1 MYNFCIKKPFIFL
14 TVVAQHQIVNIQS
27 QLNGMSAGHQ
37 FELKDILS
45 KLLQLQE
52 KLEKTCLLV
61 EENQQKISDLQAAL
75 AQIGDSMTSV
85 EDDMARLKESNK
97 LWKNNFVIVNRTFT
111 QLRNSGCLWPSS
123 TNHIL

>member
-1 MYNFCIKKPFIFL
+1 
-14 TVVAQHQIVNIQS
+14 
-27 QLNGMSAGHQ
+27 MSAGHQ
-37 FELKDILS
+37 FEVKDILS

-75 AQIGDSMTSV
+75 AQVGDSMTSV

-97 LWKNNFVIVNRTFT
+97 LWKNNFAIVNRTFS
-111 QLRNSGCLWPSS
+111 QLRNSGCL
-123 TNHIL
+123 